1 MHLPAYAGMDI
12 GGDFMESKD
21 MVYSPNYKRMREE
34 GWVIQDIE
42 SGIHR
47 YLKYF
52 GTDTDYD
59 QLALSYEEKNAKILL
74 ESICEEFSA
83 YYKMEISGVELI
95 NRYQKGICVS
105 AYTSQI
111 HPAVYIDELFESTVT
126 SFLLTSFLWSEFEED
141 LEVWKYAFSNMLYI
155 FHEQCILGEM
165 VSESALERLLDI
177 VAEMDPHLVNLVT
190 DCYWTILSFAMCH
203 ELAHIYF
210 KRCGRDAV
218 TKRQKRQEEFDADR
232 MAYDVV
238 LRMIMKDAQKPEKE
252 RTLYEYTYLA
262 PMMLMEYF
270 DLFYYTDRVLYK
282 QWIEDGI
289 HPTPIERKNQLFGIV
304 DKPEYQLNTEEG
316 NALYHGLLDVTDI
329 HYKPNLLLKM
339 ERGKLNSLLDIKR
352 RAARLQK
359 EE

>member
-1 MHLPAYAGMDI
+1 MTT
-12 GGDFMESKD
+12 KD
-21 MVYSPNYKRMREE
+21 MVYSPSYKRMKED
-34 GWVIQDIE
+34 GSVIQDIE

-52 GTDTDYD
+52 GTNMDYD
-59 QLALSYEEKNAKILL
+59 QLALSYEEKNGYTLL
-74 ESICEEFSA
+74 ENICEEFSA
-83 YYKMEISGVELI
+83 HYKMEINGVELI

-111 HPAVYIDELFESTVT
+111 HPAVYIDELFESTVM
-126 SFLLTSFLWSEFEED
+126 SFLLISFLWSEFEEEPD
-141 LEVWKYAFSNMLYI
+141 VWEFAFSYMLFV

-165 VSESALERLLDI
+165 VSEDSLEKLLSI
-177 VAEMDPHLVNLVT
+177 VSQKDPHLADLVT
-190 DCYWTILSFAMCH
+190 DCYWTILAFAMSH

-210 KRCGRDAV
+210 KKCGRKAV
-218 TKRQKRQEEFDADR
+218 TNRQKRQEEYDADCI
-232 MAYDVV
+232 AYDLV
-238 LRMIMKDAQKPEKE
+238 LRLIMKDAEKPEKD
-252 RTLYEYTYLA
+252 RTLYEHSYLA

-282 QWIEDGI
+282 QWVEEGE
-289 HPTPIERKNQLFGIV
+289 HPTPMRRKNQLFGIV

-316 NALYHGLLDVTDI
+316 NALYHGLLDVTDK

-339 ERGKLNSLLDIKR
+339 EKGKLNTLLDWQR
-352 RAARLQK
+352 RAGRLPR